1 MSYSLP
7 PSVVKSNY
15 KFHCPGCSKPIS
27 RGDSVTFVSES
38 KGMILRPVICKSGCY
53 IPYTGR
59 RIVHKDCDLIG
70 LWTSY
75 DSNQES
81 KTKTNI
87 NYDYC
92 EFDFDTEINK
102 DSNYDYCD
110 NGVNNQ
116 DTNEKEKEKDTNES
130 KSNESK
136 SKGWFW

>member
-15 KFHCPGCSKPIS
+15 KFVRCPACDKPIN

-38 KGMILRPVICKSGCY
+38 RGMILRPVICKNGCY
-53 IPYTGR
+53 IPSTGR
-59 RIVHKDCDLIG
+59 RIVHKNCDLIG

-92 EFDFDTEINK
+92 DFDSDTNK

-110 NGVNNQ
+110 SEVNNQ
-116 DTNEKEKEKDTNES
+116 DINKSKSES
-130 KSNESK
+130 KSK

>member
-15 KFHCPGCSKPIS
+15 KFQRCPACDKPIN
-27 RGDSVTFVSES
+27 RGDTVTFVSES
-38 KGMILRPVICKSGCY
+38 RGMTLRPVICKNGCY
-53 IPYTGR
+53 IPSTGR
-59 RIVHKDCDLIG
+59 RIVHKNCDLIG

-92 EFDFDTEINK
+92 EFDFDSDTNK

-110 NGVNNQ
+110 NDVNNQ
-116 DTNEKEKEKDTNES
+116 DTKEKEKEKYINES
-130 KSNESK
+130 KSK

>member
-1 MSYSLP
+1 MSYCLP
-7 PSVVKSNY
+7 PTVMKSNY
-15 KFHCPGCSKPIS
+15 NFTCCLGCGKPIK
-27 RGDSVTFVSES
+27 RGEAITFVSES
-38 KGMILRPVICKSGCY
+38 RGMILRPVECINGLYTPC
-53 IPYTGR
+53 TGR
-59 RIVHKDCDLIG
+59 RIVHKNCDLIG

-92 EFDFDTEINK
+92 DSDFDSDTNK

-110 NGVNNQ
+110 SEVNNQ
-116 DTNEKEKEKDTNES
+116 DTNKSES
-130 KSNESK
+130 KSK